1 MKKKLPEHPFN
12 EDYPFMVVPLNENE
26 EKKAKAAGI
35 PSTFCN
41 SELGARK
48 VMNRQNRHSG
58 ILWKVRA
65 TTEND
70 KLNWEII

>member
-1 MKKKLPEHPFN
+1 MKKHKERSFQ

-35 PSTFCN
+35 SSTFCN
-41 SELGARK
+41 SELRARE

-58 ILWKVRA
+58 ILWKVMA
-65 TTEND
+65 TAEND

>member
-1 MKKKLPEHPFN
+1 MKKLKERSFQ

-26 EKKAKAAGI
+26 EKKARAAGI
-35 PSTFCN
+35 PSTFCI
-41 SELGARK
+41 SELAAK
-48 VMNRQNRHSG
+48 EVMERQNKYSG

-70 KLNWEII
+70 KLNWKL